1 MIVGLL
7 CALGAAVAYGAAS
20 ILQSVG
26 ISKAGASGGSAGAL
40 AQLRSQPLYFLGLG
54 LDGVGFVGVV
64 VALQFLPLF
73 LVQSV
78 VAASVGV
85 TAVIAALLGTRLG
98 HSGWIA
104 LAAAGVGLVLLSVS
118 AASED
123 GQQLPI
129 GWRWVLLAA
138 AAPIGAL
145 ALVGGKLPA
154 RLRAPLLALAAGL
167 GFSVVAIASRSLN
180 FPHPIWK
187 LITDPGFWAVLA
199 AGGVAVALFALAL
212 QAGSV
217 TTVSAIT
224 FTTETVLPAG
234 VGLAFLGDSVRSGFV
249 PVAAAGF
256 LLAVL
261 GAIALARFAEGRP
274 DAEPEAGSAGPGVP
288 IGGPA
293 R

>member
-7 CALGAAVAYGAAS
+7 CALGAALAYGAAS

-26 ISKAGASGGSAGAL
+26 IGRAGASGGGAGAL
-40 AQLRSQPLYFLGLG
+40 AQLRTQPLYFLGLG

-85 TAVIAALLGTRLG
+85 TAAIAALMGTRLG
-98 HSGWIA
+98 RPGWIA
-104 LAAAGVGLVLLSVS
+104 LAAAGFGLVLLSLS

-123 GQQLPI
+123 GQELPI
-129 GWRWVLLAA
+129 GWRWVLLVS

-145 ALVGGKLPA
+145 ALVGEKLPA
-154 RLRAPLLALAAGL
+154 RLRAPVLAFAAGL
-167 GFSVVAIASRSLN
+167 GFSVVAIASRSLS
-180 FPHPIWK
+180 FPHPVFK
-187 LITDPGFWAVLA
+187 LAADPGFWAVLA
-199 AGGVAVALFALAL
+199 GGGVAVALFAMAL

-224 FTTETVLPAG
+224 FTIETVLPAG
-234 VGLAFLGDSVRSGFV
+234 IGLAFLGDSVRDGFS
-249 PVAAAGF
+249 PVAAVGF

-261 GAIALARFAEGRP
+261 GAIALARFAEGL
-274 DAEPEAGSAGPGVP
+274 PETPGPAGPVAP
-288 IGGPA
+288 LGGPA
-293 R
+293 T

>member
-7 CALGAAVAYGAAS
+7 CALGAAMAYGAAS

-26 ISKAGASGGSAGAL
+26 ISKAGASGGSASAL
-40 AQLRSQPLYFLGLG
+40 TQLRTQPLYFLGLG

-85 TAVIAALLGTRLG
+85 TAVIAAFLGTRLG
-98 HSGWIA
+98 RSGWIA

-123 GQQLPI
+123 GQELPI
-129 GWRWVLLAA
+129 GWRWVLLGCAL
-138 AAPIGAL
+138 PIGAL
-145 ALVGGKLPA
+145 ALAGGKLPP
-154 RLRAPLLALAAGL
+154 RLGAPVLAFGAGL
-167 GFSVVAIASRSLN
+167 GFSVVAIASRSLS
-180 FPHPIWK
+180 FPHPVWR
-187 LITDPGFWAVLA
+187 LVADPGFWAVLA
-199 AGGVAVALFALAL
+199 GGGVAIALFALAL

-234 VGLAFLGDSVRSGFV
+234 IGLAFLGDSVRSGFV
-249 PVAAAGF
+249 PVAAVGF
-256 LLAVL
+256 LLAVA
-261 GAIALARFAEGRP
+261 GAIALARFAEGM
-274 DAEPEAGSAGPGVP
+274 PEAEHESGSAGPVVP
-288 IGGPA
+288 VGGPA
-293 R
+293 L